1 MLWEPPTSEDELIAH
16 YESNVKAWTEDS
28 AYCFSIETKEPVE
41 FVGRI
46 AIRKEEEKELWDL
59 GFWTHPEQ
67 QSKGYMSEA
76 VRAVIEFGFRELQAS
91 QIVAC
96 HALWNKQS
104 ETVLKKNGMSFIE
117 YIPEGFKKKGEWIEE
132 NLLGIT
138 QSEWNEKELNKTV
151 LTIQEAARPEL

>member
-1 MLWEPPTSEDELIAH
+1 
-16 YESNVKAWTEDS
+16 
-28 AYCFSIETKEPVE
+28 
-41 FVGRI
+41 
-46 AIRKEEEKELWDL
+46 
-59 GFWTHPEQ
+59 
-67 QSKGYMSEA
+67 
-76 VRAVIEFGFRELQAS
+76 
-91 QIVAC
+91 VAC